1 MKITHLLFVP
11 LILFTAVGCANAQP
25 TLKDAFKNQFR
36 VGAAINE
43 AQFFETKS
51 NEVAIIQ
58 KQFNTITPENVLKWE
73 VIHPL
78 RDQFNF
84 TPGDGYVAFGGKNK
98 MFTIGHTL
106 VWHSQTPNWVFEK
119 ADGSPADRAT
129 LLNTMSNH
137 IATVV
142 GRYKGRVQGWD
153 VVNEALSDNGSLR
166 QTKWLKIIGEDYLVK
181 AFEFA
186 HAADPDAELYYNDY
200 ALENPA
206 KRDGAVALVKKLQ
219 VAGVHVTAIGSQTHA
234 RMDWPTTGQ
243 LAAMLSAFEKLGVKV
258 NITELDLDVLPAASG
273 SHSADVGLKVAQNPK
288 LNPYPQGLPAA
299 MQSALAQRYAELFA
313 VFNQHSAAVDRV
325 TFWGVTD
332 ANSWLN
338 NWPVHGRTSYP
349 LLFDRAGKP
358 KLAYLSVIK
367 TAASE
372 KSAALKKSPATSIAA
387 IRPPE

>member
-1 MKITHLLFVP
+1 MAAAALLAA
-11 LILFTAVGCANAQP
+11 TGCATAQP
-25 TLKDAFKNQFR
+25 ALKDAFKNLFR
-36 VGAAINE
+36 VGAAINA
-43 AQFFETKS
+43 AQFFET
-51 NEVAIIQ
+51 NTAEVALIQ

-73 VIHPL
+73 AIHPL
-78 RDQFNF
+78 RNQFNF
-84 TPGDGYVAFGGKNK
+84 APGDGYVAFGERNK
-98 MFTIGHTL
+98 MFIIGHTL
-106 VWHSQTPNWVFEK
+106 VWHSQTPDWVFEK
-119 ADGSPADRAT
+119 ADGTPADRAT

-153 VVNEALSDNGSLR
+153 VVNEALNENGSLR
-166 QTKWLKIIGEDYLVK
+166 KTKWLKIIGEDYLVK

-219 VAGVHVTAIGSQTHA
+219 AAGIHVAAIGSQTHA

-243 LAAMLSAFEKLGVKV
+243 VDDMLAAFAPLGVKV
-258 NITELDLDVLPAASG
+258 NVTELDIDVLPAASG
-273 SHSADVGLKVAQNPK
+273 SRSADVGMRVAQNSK
-288 LNPYPQGLPAA
+288 LNPYPNGLPDSV
-299 MQSALAQRYAELFA
+299 QTALAKRYAELFA
-313 VFNQHSAAVDRV
+313 VFVKYSSLVDRV

-358 KLAYLSVIK
+358 KPAFAGVLKTSVPP
-367 TAASE
+367 
-372 KSAALKKSPATSIAA
+372 PA
-387 IRPPE
+387 RLRVMKD